1 MTSLSNQQTGVTRTE
16 RGLVITGTRI
26 TLYQIMDYLH
36 AGHSLQLIREHF
48 AQITNEQ
55 LTAAISY
62 IKENSAEVEAEYKI
76 IVKDNELSQQN
87 WEEHNRE
94 KLAFIA
100 KLPPPPG
107 KEAAWKKLQIIYDS
121 LDRQYPEISDCN
133 K

>member
-36 AGHSLQLIREHF
+36 AGHSLQLIRQHF
-48 AQITNEQ
+48 PQITPEQ

-62 IKENSAEVEAEYKI
+62 IKENSAEIEAEYKI
-76 IVKDNELSQQN
+76 IVKDDELSQQN
-87 WEEHNRE
+87 WEEYNRE
-94 KLAFIA
+94 KFAFIA

-107 KEAAWKKLQIIYDS
+107 KEAAWKKLQEQKS
-121 LDRQYPEISDCN
+121 KLDLS
-133 K
+133 